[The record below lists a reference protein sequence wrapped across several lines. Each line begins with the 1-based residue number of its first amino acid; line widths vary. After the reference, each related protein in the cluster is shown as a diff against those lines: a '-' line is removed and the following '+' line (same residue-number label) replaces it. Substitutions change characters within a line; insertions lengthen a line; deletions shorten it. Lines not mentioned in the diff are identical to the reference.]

1 VLWLRGQQ
9 SIILVIFSFTNH
21 STKRVSFPVIMPKDA
36 SPLAIPQA
44 NSRHCFVCGL
54 SNQFGLQLRFKITAP
69 GEVTCLPTVPERYQG
84 FPGVVHGGIV
94 AAMLD
99 EVCARAHMGI
109 DPPRFMYTARLD
121 VRYRKNVPVEQPLRI
136 VGTALKSKSRI
147 ATSSGVIYGPD
158 GEVLAEADALL
169 VDVPQESLEGA
180 DLEALGWKVYPE

>member
-1 VLWLRGQQ
+1 VRQ
-9 SIILVIFSFTNH
+9 
-21 STKRVSFPVIMPKDA
+21 P
-36 SPLAIPQA
+36 
-44 NSRHCFVCGL
+44 NSRSCFVCGL
-54 SNQFGLQLRFKITAP
+54 SNQFGLQLRFDITAP
-69 GEVTCLPTVPERYQG
+69 GEVTSLFTVPERYQG

-99 EVCARAHMGI
+99 EVCARAHIGI
-109 DPPRFMYTARLD
+109 DPPRFMYTARLE

-147 ATSSGVIYGPD
+147 ATSSGVIYSPD

-169 VDVPQESLEGA
+169 VDVPQEYLQGA